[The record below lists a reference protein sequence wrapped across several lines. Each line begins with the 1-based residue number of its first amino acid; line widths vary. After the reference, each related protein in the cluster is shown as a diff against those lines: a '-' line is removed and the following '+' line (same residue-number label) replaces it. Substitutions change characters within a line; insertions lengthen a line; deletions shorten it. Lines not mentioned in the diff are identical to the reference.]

1 MTDLLESHTAQAM
14 LSNSE
19 FIIML
24 NQAGPD
30 REKLAELLTI
40 SNEQLGF
47 ITDVGVGEGLMK
59 GGSALVPFVNDFPK
73 DIAPQLYRLM
83 TTKFSEL

>member
-1 MTDLLESHTAQAM
+1 MTDLLESHTAQTM

-24 NQAGPD
+24 NQARPD

-59 GGSALVPFVNDFPK
+59 VGSALVPFVNDFPK